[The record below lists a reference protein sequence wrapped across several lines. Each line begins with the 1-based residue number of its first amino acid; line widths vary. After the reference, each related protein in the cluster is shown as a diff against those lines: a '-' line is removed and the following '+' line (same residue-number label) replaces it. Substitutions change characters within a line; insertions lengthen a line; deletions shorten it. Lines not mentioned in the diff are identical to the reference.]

1 MSTPLYP
8 STIDEQIEAIE
19 RSLGMIAV
27 STQVYGLL
35 GMPRDFRVCDL
46 PREMAATQKGSRIA
60 VRARHEADHR

>member
-1 MSTPLYP
+1 MTTSPVKSL
-8 STIDEQIEAIE
+8 IDEQLEQIE

-60 VRARHEADHR
+60 VRARP